1 MAIQLRRGSYE
12 NFDPQKM
19 KPAEV
24 GVVQSGDPTSADG
37 KAVYVAIQSGDVK
50 RMASLDELE
59 DYNDQSEAILQQVQ
73 AQNTT
78 IQQVYQRTNERATDA
93 EQAASDAE
101 QLKADTQQ
109 LKADVQTLY
118 NNAESA
124 IQGYT
129 ATAEQSIASTLA
141 DAQSAIADAQQDGID
156 AVEQVYQQRE
166 AEINAKVDQMI
177 ATKTSAEQIATEA
190 RNKADNLENELSEV
204 ASKTDRNQ
212 QKLTQLSGEVD
223 DMIHSW
229 YINVKNELIF
239 TDADGNP
246 IGEPISGI
254 GGGGGSGGGGS
265 TTNAEMK
272 ATNTTGWI
280 SNSVSKGAPVSV
292 RVTWYSVENDL
303 PTGNGVVSI
312 TVNGLIK
319 ATYEVPQGEIVF
331 DLTNYLSSG
340 SNNVKIGFTD
350 VYDQRRVVGF
360 NISVLDLRIESS
372 FNTAVPFDGVISFPF
387 TPYGDIEK
395 AISIEVDNI
404 VIHTQNTSS
413 SGRQMNYTIPAQS
426 HGAHTLRA
434 YFDCEVN
441 NQTVR
446 SNVLYY
452 EFISLETMN
461 DTPIIISNFTS
472 TTAKQYENIIIPYR
486 VYTPTSET
494 TAVEI
499 SVNNSVVA
507 TPVVDRAEQTFTY
520 RANTAGTNT
529 IVIRAG
535 AVTKTFTLNV
545 SESSVIIQPETENL
559 ALYLS
564 AEGRNNNEVGRDV
577 WAYNNISS
585 TFTNFNWRRDGW
597 QQDSEGA
604 TVLRLS
610 DDARLTIPY
619 NIFGTDFKNTGKTIE
634 IEFGTSNVS
643 NYNSVIISCMSD
655 NIGLQLTSQEV
666 IFRGAQTSTNQLYK
680 DNEHIRVSFV
690 VQKQTTISR
699 LILIYINGIMSR
711 AIQYASGERFSQLNP
726 VGITIG
732 SNDCDVD
739 IYNIRVYDN
748 DLSRKQVLNNW
759 IADAQIGSTMIDRY
773 NHNNVYDASDNI
785 TVNTLPKDVPYFIL
799 EAAELPQFKGD
810 KKTITGRYVDP
821 VYSSRSFTFTGCQIN
836 VQGTSSAPYFRKNY
850 DMQFKQ
856 GFVTPSGTLETYEL
870 RPGSIPFNRF
880 VLKADVASSESAN
893 NTKLTMFYN
902 DTCPYKTPEMR
913 ANSKVRW
920 GIEGI
925 PIVVFWYDTENQ
937 TTNFLG
943 KYNFNLPKRAPT
955 PLGYSGNMESWEWQR
970 NNSDNVKFKDDD
982 FTSTY
987 FDNDQQTY
995 LPSWYQD
1002 FEARMPEDTW
1012 RDYAQLKEMISWV
1025 KSTYREQA
1033 TGNALAEPVVYTMNT
1048 NTTVIPYST
1057 DDSFTVVK
1065 ETSGGA
1071 ETGNFIITFTKDTA
1085 AYRLT
1090 KFRAEFDNY
1099 FQRESVLFYYLFT
1112 ELFLMIDSR
1121 AKNMFIGF
1129 RGEPLT
1135 DTENRAMTRRAV
1147 CEPYDM
1153 DTAIGTN
1160 NSGVLM
1166 FGYALEDTD
1175 TVSSIISGSGE
1186 GGSSAPVY
1194 NAQDSVLW
1202 NNVRDAFKP
1211 ELIQMYRTL
1220 RSSGG
1225 WSYNNIKT
1233 MFEEHQAIWPEAV
1246 FNEDAYIK
1254 YIYPVVEPVTVD
1266 EDTGQLIRTTRY
1278 LTMLQGSKE
1287 EQRKWWLY
1295 NRFKYLDSK
1304 YTGGTANT
1312 NVISARLFADGDIT
1326 ITTTG
1331 DAYATVQFG
1340 GGNALNT
1347 QRTTANTPVTFNYTA
1362 PSGVTEMETYIY
1374 SSDIISSIGDMSGFY
1389 PNEVDFSRATKLKA
1403 LKLGDGSANYSNANL
1418 TTFDVSN
1425 STLLESIDV
1434 RNCPNLAITVNLE
1447 NSPRLVTGLFEGTKV
1462 TSVDIADGGAIET
1475 LHLPNTI
1482 TALVLLNLN
1491 KLSDLQIAGYSN
1503 ISRLMLANIS
1513 TSVLNPITV
1522 LQAIRANSQ
1531 VNIQGLYLEAQ
1542 NATEIESWFDL
1553 FDTMSGVTREKDAN
1567 GNWLYYEYDTAIISG
1582 EIHTYSLTGAEIA
1595 SFNSRYPY
1603 ITVTADHVTSYLTYK
1618 SWDGATTVKTVT
1630 CIDGTPQESSP
1641 SGPVRTATA
1650 QYNYTFVGWNLEMD
1664 ASTNDASA
1672 ITNVIADRTVYAA
1685 YSRTVRS
1692 HTITFVRASADGGG
1706 TLQSSAFP
1714 YGSTPSYTGA
1724 TPTTTQGSATDYPFE
1739 GWVPAISTVTG
1750 PTTYTAKF
1758 GSPVQDVEITD
1769 SWDTIIANIDNGT
1782 YATKYKIGNYK
1793 PLDLG
1798 AEGTINM
1805 QIVAFDADELA
1816 SGGYAPISFIAK
1828 ELLNTKH
1835 KPTVQTDKSPWTDS
1849 TFYTHMQNNVKP
1861 LIPSNIRS
1869 RLQNVEKTV
1878 SKYGGSTEEV
1888 SSDIWIP
1895 TRNELYTRKTYPN
1908 NDSRIKTLAGTA
1920 SQYWLADHGTG
1931 SWSQYY
1937 ITTTGTSGSSRI
1949 FDYTYAICPC
1959 FCLGLEPETITDSWE
1974 TILANEN
1981 PSSTY
1986 SIGDTKYLDLG
1997 TEGNVLMEIVA
2008 FNEDDKADGSGKAKI
2023 TWISKNQL
2031 NTTQKMNASQKTV
2044 DGETA
2049 YTAGGWEHSDMRA
2062 YLKETVK
2069 QLIPETVRNAIV
2081 PVTKVQSIYTGGA
2094 LVKNGQTT
2102 TDDVWI
2108 PSNHEVGFGSDYE
2121 TTGAVYSSKFTNS
2134 ASRNKRNG
2142 SANSW
2147 WLRSVHI
2154 TKNNF
2159 RSVNNTGSSKYGSA
2173 TGVNGVALGFCT

>member
-1 MAIQLRRGSYE
+1 MAIQLRRGSYA

-24 GVVQSGDPTSADG
+24 GVVQSGDPTSTDG
-37 KAVYVAIQSGDVK
+37 KAVYVAIQAGDVK
-50 RMASLDELE
+50 RLASIDELN
-59 DYNDQSEAILQQVQ
+59 DYNSQGEAILQQVQ
-73 AQNTT
+73 AQNATA
-78 IQQVYQRTNERATDA
+78 QQVYQRTNQRATDA
-93 EQAASDAE
+93 EQAASDTA

-109 LKADVQTLY
+109 IKDDTQALLNSAETSIQRFT
-118 NNAESA
+118 NN
-124 IQGYT
+124 
-129 ATAEQSIASTLA
+129 AEQSINETLA
-141 DAQSAIADAQQDGID
+141 NAQSAISASQQAGVN
-156 AVEQVYQQRE
+156 AVEQAYQQRE
-166 AEINAKVDQMI
+166 ADINAKVDQMI
-177 ATKTSAEQIATEA
+177 ATKTAAEQIATEA

-204 ASKTDRNQ
+204 ASKADRNQ
-212 QKLTQLSGEVD
+212 QKITQLQGEVD
-223 DMIHSW
+223 GMIHDW
-229 YINVKNELIF
+229 YINVSNELIF

-254 GGGGGSGGGGS
+254 GGGGGGGGGGGS

-280 SNSVSKGAPVSV
+280 SNSVSKGTPVSV
-292 RVTWYSVENDL
+292 RVSWYSVENDL
-303 PTGNGVVSI
+303 PTGNGVASI
-312 TVNGLIK
+312 VVNGLTK
-319 ATYEVPQGEIVF
+319 ATYEIPQGEVIF
-331 DLTNYLSSG
+331 ELTDYLSAG
-340 SNNVKIGFTD
+340 SNSVKIGITD
-350 VYDQRRVVGF
+350 IYDQRRTVGF
-360 NISVLDLRIESS
+360 NISILDLRIEST
-372 FNTAVPFDGVISFPF
+372 FNTAVPFDGTISFPF
-387 TPYGDIEK
+387 TPYGDVEK
-395 AISIEVDNI
+395 TISIEVDNI

-434 YFDCEVN
+434 YFDCTVN

-452 EFISLETMN
+452 EFISLGTMDN
-461 DTPIIISNFTS
+461 TPIIISNFT
-472 TTAKQYENIIIPYR
+472 TTQAKQYENIIIPYR

-494 TAVEI
+494 TALEI

-507 TPVVDRAEQTFTY
+507 TPTVDRTEQNFTY

-535 AVTKTFTLNV
+535 EVTKTFTISV

-564 AEGRNNNEVGRDV
+564 AEGRNNNEAGRDV
-577 WAYNNISS
+577 WAYNGISA

-597 QQDSEGA
+597 QQDSDGA
-604 TVLRLS
+604 TALRLS

-619 NIFGTDFKNTGKTIE
+619 NIFATDFKNTGKTIE
-634 IEFGTSNVS
+634 IEFATSNVS
-643 NYNSVIISCMSD
+643 NYNSPIISCMSD

-666 IFRGAQTSTNQLYK
+666 TFRGAQTSTNQLYK

-711 AIQYASGERFSQLNP
+711 AIQYASGERFSQLTP

-759 IADAQIGSTMIDRY
+759 IADTQIGSTMIDRY
-773 NHNNVYDASDNI
+773 NHNDVYDVSDNI
-785 TVNTLPKDVPYFIL
+785 TINTLPKDVPYFIL

-810 KKTITGRYVDP
+810 KKIITGRYVDP
-821 VYSSRSFTFTGCQIN
+821 VYASRSFTFNGCQID

-856 GFVTPSGTLETYEL
+856 GFVTSNGTIDTYEL

-880 VLKADVASSESAN
+880 VIKADVASSESAN

-1002 FEARMPEDTW
+1002 FEARMPADTW
-1012 RDYAQLKEMISWV
+1012 RDYSQLKEMISWV

-1033 TGNALAEPVVYTMNT
+1033 TNNSLPESVTYIMNT
-1048 NTTVIPYST
+1048 NTTVVPYST
-1057 DDSFTVVK
+1057 DSSFTVVK

-1071 ETGNFIITFTKDTA
+1071 ETGNFIITFTKDTP

-1090 KFRAEFDNY
+1090 KFRAEFDDY

-1112 ELFLMIDSR
+1112 EFFLMIDSR

-1129 RGEPLT
+1129 RGEELT
-1135 DTENRAMTRRAV
+1135 NTENRAMTRKAV

-1233 MFEEHQAIWPEAV
+1233 MFEEHQSIWPEAV

-1403 LKLGDGSANYSNANL
+1403 LKLGDGASNYSNANL

-1462 TSVDIADGGAIET
+1462 TSVDIADGGAVET

-1503 ISRLMLANIS
+1503 ISRLMLANID
-1513 TSVLNPITV
+1513 TTILNPITV

-1542 NATEIESWFDL
+1542 DAEEIEDWFDL

-1567 GNWLYYEYDTAIISG
+1567 GNWLYYEYDTAVISG

-1618 SWDGATTVKTVT
+1618 SWDGETTVKTVT
-1630 CIDGTPQESSP
+1630 CIDGVPQESSP

-1650 QYNYTFVGWNLEMD
+1650 QYTYTFVGWNTQMD
-1664 ASTNDASA
+1664 ATTNDASA
-1672 ITNVIADRTVYAA
+1672 ITDVIADRTVYAA

-1692 HTITFVRASADGGG
+1692 HTITFVRASEDGGG
-1706 TLQSSAFP
+1706 TLQSSDFP
-1714 YGSTPSYTGA
+1714 YGSTPSYTGT
-1724 TPTTTQGSATDYPFE
+1724 TPTTTQGSAEDYPFE
-1739 GWVPAISTVTG
+1739 GWTPAISTVVG

-1758 GSPVQDVEITD
+1758 GSPIEDVEITD

-1782 YATKYKIGNYK
+1782 YATVYKVGNYK

-1798 AEGTINM
+1798 TEGTINM
-1805 QIVAFDADELA
+1805 QIVAFDTDELT
-1816 SGGYAPISFIAK
+1816 SGGYAPITFIGK
-1828 ELLNTKH
+1828 ELLATKH
-1835 KPTVQTDKSPWTDS
+1835 RMNPSRTANTEGTGTLGGWEKSEMRTYLRE
-1849 TFYTHMQNNVKP
+1849 TIKP
-1861 LIPSNIRS
+1861 LIPATVLNRIVKVTKVQNAYQASDETAYQQTTTDDVWIPSHREIFNSSSYDKSGCAYSSIFKDATTRKKNYNGSAAGWWLRS
-1869 RLQNVEKTV
+1869 AP
-1878 SKYGGSTEEV
+1878 
-1888 SSDIWIP
+1888 SSDNW
-1895 TRNELYTRKTYPN
+1895 RYVNA
-1908 NDSRIKTLAGTA
+1908 SGAGYNGAA
-1920 SQYWLADHGTG
+1920 SNSYGVALG
-1931 SWSQYY
+1931 
-1937 ITTTGTSGSSRI
+1937 
-1949 FDYTYAICPC
+1949 
-1959 FCLGLEPETITDSWE
+1959 FCLGLEPETITDS
-1974 TILANEN
+1974 
-1981 PSSTY
+1981 
-1986 SIGDTKYLDLG
+1986 
-1997 TEGNVLMEIVA
+1997 
-2008 FNEDDKADGSGKAKI
+2008 
-2023 TWISKNQL
+2023 
-2031 NTTQKMNASQKTV
+2031 
-2044 DGETA
+2044 
-2049 YTAGGWEHSDMRA
+2049 
-2062 YLKETVK
+2062 
-2069 QLIPETVRNAIV
+2069 
-2081 PVTKVQSIYTGGA
+2081 
-2094 LVKNGQTT
+2094 
-2102 TDDVWI
+2102 
-2108 PSNHEVGFGSDYE
+2108 
-2121 TTGAVYSSKFTNS
+2121 
-2134 ASRNKRNG
+2134 
-2142 SANSW
+2142 
-2147 WLRSVHI
+2147 
-2154 TKNNF
+2154 
-2159 RSVNNTGSSKYGSA
+2159 
-2173 TGVNGVALGFCT
+2173 